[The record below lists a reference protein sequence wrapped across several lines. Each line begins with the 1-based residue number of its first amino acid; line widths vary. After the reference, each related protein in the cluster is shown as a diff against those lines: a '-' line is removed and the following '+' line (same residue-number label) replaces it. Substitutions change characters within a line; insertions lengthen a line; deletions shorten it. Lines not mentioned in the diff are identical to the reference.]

1 MADFVLAIDCG
12 SHAVRSIAFN
22 VETGEAVSCGC
33 EDLSLDFPQPGW
45 VEIDGNAVVKKTV
58 QVIQQAQDL
67 LDSQGHT
74 ITALGLTNMRE
85 TAFLWDRQTGEPVA
99 PGIMWMSGQSAP
111 VVERWRSEGLDSLI
125 RERTGLANETFF
137 FGSKLAWLLEQRPDL
152 ADRARS
158 GELAAGTLDSW
169 LLYALSG
176 GAAHLTDVS
185 NGSRYQLMDLRTLEW
200 DPELAERLG
209 IPLACLPT
217 LCRSMGELA
226 HTDAKVCGA
235 EIPITGLIADQQAS
249 LLGHGCESAGAIKAT
264 FGTSGVVSL
273 NTGGDIVL
281 REGLV
286 TSVGWTDAHGVT
298 SYEIEGSAF
307 HSGYTVAWID
317 QFTGSTTDRSAPMG
331 PSPLPAEDRVYVLP
345 SFSGMGAPRWPSR
358 RGAVIAGLAMDTVA
372 SDVVRAATE
381 AMAFQAYDL
390 LLAMED
396 ALADGRSGR
405 IVVDGGGASSDYLCR
420 LLAALTGDEVV
431 RPRIQELTSLGAAKA
446 ALRGGGVEAPV
457 DFGHRVSDASRFFP
471 EADLAEYGRAGF
483 VRWTELIDNNLC

>member
-1 MADFVLAIDCG
+1 MSEFVLAIDCG
-12 SHAVRSIAFN
+12 SHAVRSIAFD
-22 VETGEAVSCGC
+22 VESGDAVPCGC
-33 EDLSLDFPQPGW
+33 EDLTLDFPQPGW
-45 VEIDGNAVVKKTV
+45 VEIDANAVVKQAV
-58 QVIQQAQDL
+58 QVIQQADEL
-67 LDSQGHT
+67 LGRQGHT
-74 ITALGLTNMRE
+74 IVALGLTNMRE

-111 VVERWRSEGLDSLI
+111 VVERWRSEGLDPLI

-152 ADRARS
+152 AERARS

-185 NGSRYQLMDLRTLEW
+185 NGSRYQLMDLRTLAW
-200 DPELAERLG
+200 DPELADRLG

-226 HTDAKVCGA
+226 RTDPAVCGL
-235 EIPITGLIADQQAS
+235 EVPVTGLIADQQAS
-249 LLGHGCESAGAIKAT
+249 LLGHGCESAGAVKAT

-273 NTGGDIVL
+273 NTGGDIVF

-286 TSVGWTDAHGVT
+286 TSVGWTDAEGVT

-307 HSGYTVAWID
+307 HSGYTVSWID
-317 QFTGSTTDRSAPMG
+317 QITGSTIDRSAPMG
-331 PSPLPAEDRVYVLP
+331 PSPLEAEDRVYVLP
-345 SFSGMGAPRWPSR
+345 SFTGMGAPRWPTR
-358 RGAVIAGLAMDTVA
+358 RGAMIAGLAMDTAPV
-372 SDVVRAATE
+372 DVVRAATE

-390 LLAMED
+390 LLAMGD
-396 ALADGRSGR
+396 ALSEGTSGR

-420 LLAALTGDEVV
+420 LLAALTGNDVV

-446 ALRGGGVEAPV
+446 ALRGAGREAPV
-457 DFGHRVSDASRFFP
+457 DFGQRASEVERFSP
-471 EADLAEYGRAGF
+471 DQGLTHYGRAGF
-483 VRWTELIDNNLC
+483 ARWVDLIEQNLR